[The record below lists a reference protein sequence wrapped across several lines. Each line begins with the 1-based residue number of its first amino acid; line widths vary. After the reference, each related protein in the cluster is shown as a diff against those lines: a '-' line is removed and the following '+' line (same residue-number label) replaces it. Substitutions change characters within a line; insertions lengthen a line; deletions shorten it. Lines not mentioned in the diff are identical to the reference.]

1 MIPLTINGR
10 QITYDGDPDRALM
23 NFLREDM
30 GIISPKDGCAPQAAC
45 GCCVVQVDDKAM
57 LSCVTKMGKLAG
69 KSITTT
75 EGLGEYRQNVF
86 ANAFVKEGGV
96 QCGFCIPGIV
106 MQANTLIN
114 RNPEP
119 SRDDIEKCLTPHLC
133 RCTGYK
139 KIVNAIQTAA
149 DAIHSE
155 EEVKMPEVAGGIGTR
170 LPKYQA
176 QDLVLGQHRYVDD
189 IRLEGMKYGALKFS
203 DHPRARIAAMDFQA
217 ALAHPGVFSV
227 FTAEDVPGDRHI
239 GLIKQDWPLMI
250 AVGETTRYVGD
261 VLAVV
266 VAESDAIAREAV
278 ALIDVDY
285 EVLEP
290 VTDMHAAMLED
301 SPSVH
306 AGGNILSQSITS
318 RGDLDKA
325 MAEAAFSAQGVYETQ
340 MIEHGF
346 MEPEACIAYPTPP
359 KSPPTSQGGLEVSK
373 QDLPP
378 LHLDGRDR
386 GGVEVLSQGQ
396 GVFEDRVQI
405 AKLLGLPQDQV
416 RVELVANGG
425 AFGGKEDLSVQG
437 HAALAAY
444 LMQAPVKV
452 RLTRDESIIM
462 HPKRHPIWME
472 YSIGCDE
479 NGMLTY
485 CKGRFV
491 GDTGAYAS
499 VGMKVLERSAGHAT
513 GAYNFPV
520 TDIVSTAVYTNNL
533 PCGAMRG
540 FGVNQTAFAL
550 ESCID
555 DLCEQGGFDRWQ
567 FRYQNALDDGDM
579 TATGQVIEAGAGA
592 KATLEAVE
600 DEFRAAK
607 FAGIACGIKNTGIGN
622 GMPDSSK
629 VTISVVATPPKSP
642 PTSQGGLAHSGQD
655 FHPPYLDGGDRG
667 GVGRPEGENLDGIKV
682 IIDHG
687 WTEMGQ
693 GVHTMA
699 VQTLVTETGIDPS
712 LIEARVETS
721 SEMVTGMTTA
731 SRATSLIGNA
741 IIDACK
747 RFKADLEYH
756 KLGELVGRR
765 YEGEFTVDWTTK
777 PGAMVEKVYT
787 HYSYSYA
794 TQVVILDEAGQV
806 EKIIAAHDAGK
817 IFNPT
822 LFEGQLEGS
831 IHMGLGYAI
840 SEDLPMEGG
849 YPKSTMLRKCG
860 ILRAKDMPEM
870 EVIGVEVPD
879 PYGPY
884 GAKGVGEI
892 GLVPTAGAVANAL
905 YQFDGQRRHKLP
917 MKLPRKRPPRRARS
931 NGGNGK
937 R

>member
-1 MIPLTINGR
+1 MIHFTVNGR
-10 QITYDGDPDRALM
+10 SISYDGDPDRSLM
-23 NFLREDM
+23 TFLREDM

-45 GCCVVQVDDKAM
+45 GCCAVNVDDKAI
-57 LSCVTKMGKLAG
+57 LSCVTKMEKLAG
-69 KSITTT
+69 KSVMTT

-106 MQANTLIN
+106 MQANNLIN
-114 RNPEP
+114 HNSEP
-119 SRDDIEKCLTPHLC
+119 SRADIEKCLTPHLC

-139 KIVNAIQTAA
+139 KIVDAIETAA
-149 DAIHSE
+149 DAIRKE
-155 EEVKMPEVAGGIGTR
+155 EEVELPEVGGGIGTR

-189 IRLEGMKYGALKFS
+189 IRLEGMKVGALKFS
-203 DHPRARIAAMDFQA
+203 DHPRAVVRSMDLSAAEAHAGVLRI
-217 ALAHPGVFSV
+217 L
-227 FTAEDVPGDRHI
+227 TADDVPGDKHI

-250 AVGETTRYVGD
+250 GVGETTRYIGD
-261 VLAVV
+261 VLACV
-266 VAESDAIAREAV
+266 VAETDEIAREAV
-278 ALIDVDY
+278 ALIDIDY

-306 AGGNILSQSITS
+306 EGGNILSQSITS
-318 RGDLDKA
+318 RGDLETA
-325 MAEAAFSAQGVYETQ
+325 MAEAAYSTHGVYETQ

-346 MEPEACIAYPTPP
+346 MEPEACVAYPIP
-359 KSPPTSQGGLEVSK
+359 SPPGPLSQLGGAGEPPESGVSS
-373 QDLPP
+373 PIER
-378 LHLDGRDR
+378 DGEQCAQSASK
-386 GGVEVLSQGQ
+386 GVEVLSQGQ

-405 AKLLGLPQDQV
+405 AKLLGLPQEAV
-416 RVELVANGG
+416 HVVLVPNGG

-444 LMQAPVKV
+444 LMGVPVKV

-472 YSIGCDE
+472 YTIGCDE
-479 NGMLTY
+479 AGMLTF

-567 FRYQNALDDGDM
+567 LRYQNALDDGDM

-592 KATLEAVE
+592 KATLEAVK
-600 DEFRAAK
+600 DEFRSAK

-629 VTISVVATPPKSP
+629 VTLSVVRDPDPPAPSP
-642 PTSQGGLAHSGQD
+642 T
-655 FHPPYLDGGDRG
+655 RG
-667 GVGRPEGENLDGIKV
+667 EGENLDGVKV

-699 VQTLVTETGIDPS
+699 VQALVTETGIPPS
-712 LIEARVETS
+712 MIEVRVETS

-741 IIDACK
+741 IIDACR
-747 RFKADLEYH
+747 RFKEDLEYH
-756 KLGELVGRR
+756 KLEELVGRR

-860 ILRAKDMPEM
+860 ILRAKEMPEM
-870 EVIGVEVPD
+870 EVIGVEVAD

-905 YQFDGQRRHKLP
+905 YQFDGVRRHSLP
-917 MKLPRKRPPRRARS
+917 MKLPRKRPARRARA
-931 NGGNGK
+931 NGGNGAK

>member
-1 MIPLTINGR
+1 MIQFNLNGQ
-10 QITYDGDPDRALM
+10 QIDYDGDPDVPLLTY
-23 NFLREDM
+23 LRDVE

-45 GCCVVQVDDKAM
+45 GCCVVQMDDKAVI
-57 LSCVTKMGKLAG
+57 SCVTKMSKVDGT
-69 KSITTT
+69 SVMTT
-75 EGLGEYRQNVF
+75 EGLGEYRQKVF

-106 MQANTLIN
+106 MQANNLIN
-114 RNPEP
+114 HNADP
-119 SRDDIEKCLTPHLC
+119 SRDDIEKSLTPHLC

-139 KIVNAIQTAA
+139 KIVDAIQTAA
-149 DAIHSE
+149 EAIRSE
-155 EEVKMPEVAGGIGTR
+155 EEITMPETDGKVGSR
-170 LPKYQA
+170 VPKYQA

-189 IRLEGMKYGALKFS
+189 IKMEGLRYGALKFS
-203 DHPRARIAAMDFQA
+203 DHPRAVVKSIDLSAAEALDGVLRI
-217 ALAHPGVFSV
+217 L
-227 FTAEDVPGDRHI
+227 TAGDVPGDKHI
-239 GLIKQDWPLMI
+239 GLIRQDWPLMV
-250 AVGETTRYVGD
+250 AEGETTRYVGD
-261 VLAVV
+261 VLACV
-266 VAESDAIAREAV
+266 VAETDAIAREAV
-278 ALIDVDY
+278 GLIDVEYD
-285 EVLEP
+285 VLEP
-290 VTDMHAAMLED
+290 IIDMHKAMQED
-301 SPSVH
+301 SPSIH
-306 AGGNILSQSITS
+306 ESGNVLSQSITN
-318 RGDLDKA
+318 RGDLDQA
-325 MAEAAFSAQGVYETQ
+325 MKDAAYTSHGIYETQ

-346 MEPEACIAYPTPP
+346 MEPEACIAYP
-359 KSPPTSQGGLEVSK
+359 K
-373 QDLPP
+373 DN
-378 LHLDGRDR
+378 
-386 GGVEVLSQGQ
+386 GVEVLSQGQ

-405 AKLLGLPQDQV
+405 AKLLGLEQSDV
-416 RVELVANGG
+416 RVILVANGG
-425 AFGGKEDLSVQG
+425 GFGGKEDLSVQG

-444 LMQAPVKV
+444 LMGEPVKV
-452 RLTRDESIIM
+452 RLTRDESISM

-479 NGMLTY
+479 NGMLIF

-550 ESCID
+550 ESCLD
-555 DLCEQGGFDRWQ
+555 DLCEQGGFDRWE
-567 FRYQNALDDGDM
+567 FRYQNALKDGDM
-579 TATGQVIEAGAGA
+579 TATGQVIEGGAGV
-592 KATLEAVE
+592 KATLEAVKE
-600 DEFRAAK
+600 DFQKAK

-629 VTISVVATPPKSP
+629 VTITIVA
-642 PTSQGGLAHSGQD
+642 AD
-655 FHPPYLDGGDRG
+655 
-667 GVGRPEGENLDGIKV
+667 KV
-682 IIDHG
+682 ILDHG

-699 VQTLVTETGIDPS
+699 QQTLVTETGIDPNI
-712 LIEARVETS
+712 IEVRVDTS

-731 SRATSLIGNA
+731 SRATSLVGNA
-741 IIDACK
+741 TIDACK
-747 RFKADLEYH
+747 QLKLDLETQSLADLVGKEY
-756 KLGELVGRR
+756 VGD
-765 YEGEFTVDWTTK
+765 FSVDWTTK

-840 SEDLPMEGG
+840 SENLELENGR
-849 YPKSTMLRKCG
+849 PKSTMLRKCG

-905 YQFDGQRRHKLP
+905 YQFDGVRRHQLP
-917 MKLPRKRPPRRARS
+917 MRLPKKRPARS
-931 NGGNGK
+931 NGNGSNGK
-937 R
+937 H

>member
-1 MIPLTINGR
+1 MIHYTLNGKT
-10 QITYDGDPDRALM
+10 QQYDGDPDRALM
-23 NFLREDM
+23 NVLREDL

-45 GCCVVQVDDKAM
+45 GCCVVQVDDRAL
-57 LSCVTKMGKLAG
+57 LSCVTKMGKIAG
-69 KSITTT
+69 KSVTTT

-106 MQANTLIN
+106 MQADTLIK

-119 SRDDIEKCLTPHLC
+119 SRADIEKCLTPHLC

-139 KIVNAIQTAA
+139 KIVDAISTAA
-149 DAIHSE
+149 EAIRNE
-155 EEVKMPEVAGGIGTR
+155 EEVEMPEVGGGIGTR
-170 LPKYQA
+170 LPKYHA

-189 IRLEGMKYGALKFS
+189 IRLEGLKFGALKFS
-203 DHPRARIAAMDFQA
+203 DHPRALIKSMDLSAAA
-217 ALAHPGVFSV
+217 AHPGVLRV
-227 FTAEDVPGDRHI
+227 LTAEDIPGDKHI
-239 GLIKQDWPLMI
+239 GLIKQDWPLMVG
-250 AVGETTRYVGD
+250 VGETTRYVGD
-261 VLAVV
+261 VLACV
-266 VAESDAIAREAV
+266 VAETDAIAREAV

-290 VTDMHAAMLED
+290 VTDMHAALQEE

-306 AGGNILSQSITS
+306 EGGNVLSQSITN
-318 RGDLDKA
+318 RGDLEQA
-325 MAEAAFSAQGVYETQ
+325 MADAAYTAQGVYETQ

-346 MEPEACIAYPTPP
+346 MEPEACIAYPIPRPHP
-359 KSPPTSQGGLEVSK
+359 KSLPQNEGGTSKHDDSLSLPVGEGTGGL
-373 QDLPP
+373 
-378 LHLDGRDR
+378 
-386 GGVEVLSQGQ
+386 GGIEVLSQGQ

-405 AKLLGLPQDQV
+405 AKLLGLPQEAV
-416 RVELVANGG
+416 RVVLVPNGG

-444 LMQAPVKV
+444 LMGAPVKV
-452 RLTRDESIIM
+452 RLTRDESIVM

-479 NGMLTY
+479 AGMLTF

-592 KATLEAVE
+592 KATLEAVK
-600 DEFRAAK
+600 DEFRDAK

-629 VTISVVATPPKSP
+629 VTISVVSTPPKSP
-642 PTSQGGLAHSGQD
+642 PTSQGGLDDTSSNQPPP
-655 FHPPYLDGGDRG
+655 HPDGGDRG
-667 GVGRPEGENLDGIKV
+667 GVEQAVKV

-699 VQTLVTETGIDPS
+699 VQTLVTETGIPPS
-712 LIEARVETS
+712 MVEVRVETG

-747 RFKADLEYH
+747 RFKSDLEFH
-756 KLGELVGRR
+756 KLEELVGRH
-765 YEGEFTVDWTTK
+765 YEGEFSVDWTTK

-794 TQVVILDEAGQV
+794 TQVVILDEDGQV
-806 EKIIAAHDAGK
+806 DKIIAAHDAGK

-840 SEDLPMEGG
+840 SEDLPMEAGR
-849 YPKSTMLRKCG
+849 PKSTMLRKCG

-905 YQFDGQRRHKLP
+905 YQFDGVRRHSLP
-917 MKLPRKRPPRRARS
+917 MKLPRKRPARRPRL
-931 NGGNGK
+931 NGGNGNK
-937 R
+937 S

>member
-1 MIPLTINGR
+1 MIQFKLNG
-10 QITYDGDPDRALM
+10 IPVEYDGDPDMPLLTY
-23 NFLREDM
+23 LRDVQ
-30 GIISPKDGCAPQAAC
+30 GIVSAKDGCAPQAAC
-45 GCCVVQVDDKAM
+45 GCCVVQVDDKAII
-57 LSCVTKMGKLAG
+57 SCVTKMGKIKG
-69 KSITTT
+69 KSVVTT
-75 EGLGEYRQNVF
+75 EGLGEYRQAVF

-106 MQANTLIN
+106 MQANNLIN
-114 RNPEP
+114 HNPDP
-119 SRDDIEKCLTPHLC
+119 SRSDIEKSLTPHLC

-139 KIVNAIQTAA
+139 KIIDAIETAA
-149 DAIHSE
+149 EAIRTE
-155 EEVKMPEVAGGIGTR
+155 EEVKIPENDGKVGTR
-170 LPKYQA
+170 VPKYHA
-176 QDLVLGQHRYVDD
+176 QDLVLGQHKYVDD
-189 IRLEGMKYGALKFS
+189 IRIDGMRVGALKFS
-203 DHPRARIAAMDFQA
+203 DHPCAVVKSIDLSAAQALDGVLRI
-217 ALAHPGVFSV
+217 V
-227 FTAEDVPGDRHI
+227 TADDVTGDRHI
-239 GLIKQDWPLMI
+239 GLIRQDWPLMV
-250 AVGETTRYVGD
+250 AEGETTRYVGD
-261 VLAVV
+261 VLACV
-266 VAESDAIAREAV
+266 VAETDAIAREAV
-278 ALIDVDY
+278 GLIQVDY

-290 VTDMHAAMLED
+290 VVDMHKALEEG

-306 AGGNILSQSITS
+306 EGGNVLAKTITS
-318 RGDLDKA
+318 RGDIDVA
-325 MAEAAFSAQGVYETQ
+325 MSEAKYVSHGIYQTQ

-346 MEPEACIAYPTPP
+346 MEPEACIAYP
-359 KSPPTSQGGLEVSK
+359 K
-373 QDLPP
+373 DN
-378 LHLDGRDR
+378 
-386 GGVEVLSQGQ
+386 GVEVLSQGQ
-396 GVFEDRVQI
+396 GVFEDRKQI
-405 AKLLGLPQDQV
+405 AKVLGLPESDV
-416 RVELVANGG
+416 RVILVPNGG
-425 AFGGKEDLSVQG
+425 GFGGKEDLSVQG

-444 LMQAPVKV
+444 LMGEPVKV

-472 YSIGCDE
+472 YTIGCDE
-479 NGMLTY
+479 DGNLTF

-520 TDIVSTAVYTNNL
+520 TDVESTAVYTNNL

-592 KATLEAVE
+592 KATLEAVK
-600 DEFRAAK
+600 DEFQNAK

-629 VTISVVATPPKSP
+629 VTITIEAEDKIVV
-642 PTSQGGLAHSGQD
+642 
-655 FHPPYLDGGDRG
+655 
-667 GVGRPEGENLDGIKV
+667 
-682 IIDHG
+682 DHG

-699 VQTLVTETGIDPS
+699 LQTLVTETGLDPS
-712 LIEARVETS
+712 LVEVRVDTT

-731 SRATSLIGNA
+731 SRATSLVGNA
-741 IIDACK
+741 TIDACK
-747 RFKADLEYH
+747 GLKADLENH
-756 KLGELVGRR
+756 SLADLVGKQ
-765 YEGEFTVDWTTK
+765 YVGDFTVDWTTK

-794 TQVVILDEAGQV
+794 TQVVVLDDSGQV
-806 EKIIAAHDAGK
+806 DKIIAAHDAGK

-840 SEDLPMEGG
+840 SENLELEGG
-849 YPKSTMLRKCG
+849 IPKSTMLRKCG

-905 YQFDGQRRHKLP
+905 YQFDGVRRTELP
-917 MKLPRKRPPRRARS
+917 MRLPRKRPARS
-931 NGGNGK
+931 NGNGSNGK
-937 R
+937 H

>member
-1 MIPLTINGR
+1 MIQFTLNG
-10 QITYDGDPDRALM
+10 QKTQYDGDPDLPLM
-23 NFLREDM
+23 NYLRDDR

-45 GCCVVQVDDKAM
+45 GCCVVGVDDKAL
-57 LSCVTKMGKLAG
+57 LSCVAKMEKIAG
-69 KSITTT
+69 KSVTTT
-75 EGLGEYRQNVF
+75 EGLGDYRQNVF
-86 ANAFVKEGGV
+86 ANAFVTEGGV

-106 MQANTLIN
+106 MQANNLIN
-114 RNPEP
+114 HNPDP
-119 SRDDIEKCLTPHLC
+119 SRADIDQALTPHLC

-149 DAIHSE
+149 DAIRNE
-155 EEVKMPEVAGGIGTR
+155 EEVPIPECDGRIGTR
-170 LPKYQA
+170 LPKYHA
-176 QDLVLGQHRYVDD
+176 GDLVLGQHRYIDD
-189 IRLEGMKYGALKFS
+189 IRMEGMKIGALKFS
-203 DHPRARIAAMDFQA
+203 DHPRAVVKSMDLSAAV
-217 ALAHPGVFSV
+217 AHPGILRI
-227 FTAEDVPGDRHI
+227 FTADNVPGDKQI
-239 GLIKQDWPLMI
+239 GLIRQDWPLMI
-250 AVGETTRYVGD
+250 GLGETTRYVGD
-261 VLAVV
+261 VLACV
-266 VAESDAIAREAV
+266 VAETDAIAREAV
-278 ALIDVDY
+278 ELIEIDY
-285 EVLEP
+285 EVLQP
-290 VTDMHAAMLED
+290 VTDMHLALKAD

-306 AGGNILSQSITS
+306 EGGNVLSQSITN
-318 RGDLDKA
+318 RGDLETA
-325 MAEAAFSAQGVYETQ
+325 VAEASYTAHGVYETQ

-346 MEPEACIAYPTPP
+346 MEPEASIAYP
-359 KSPPTSQGGLEVSK
+359 
-373 QDLPP
+373 
-378 LHLDGRDR
+378 R
-386 GGVEVLSQGQ
+386 GDGVEVLSQGQ

-405 AKLLGLPQDQV
+405 AKLLGLPQADV
-416 RVELVANGG
+416 NVVLVENGG

-444 LMQAPVKV
+444 LMGEPVKV

-472 YSIGCDE
+472 YTIGCDE
-479 NGMLTY
+479 NGMLIF

-520 TDIVSTAVYTNNL
+520 TDIESTAVYTNNL

-555 DLCEQGGFDRWQ
+555 ELCEQGGFDRWE
-567 FRYQNALDDGDM
+567 FRYMNALDDGDM

-592 KATLEAVE
+592 KATLEAVKN
-600 DEFRAAK
+600 EFHNAK

-622 GMPDSSK
+622 GMPDSSQ
-629 VTISVVATPPKSP
+629 VTVTVA
-642 PTSQGGLAHSGQD
+642 
-655 FHPPYLDGGDRG
+655 
-667 GVGRPEGENLDGIKV
+667 ENGKV

-693 GVHTMA
+693 GVHTIA
-699 VQTLVTETGIDPS
+699 VQTLVNETGIRP
-712 LIEARVETS
+712 EQVEVRVETG

-741 IIDACK
+741 IIDAS
-747 RFKADLEYH
+747 REFKADLDKHTLE
-756 KLGELVGRR
+756 ELAGKRYVGA
-765 YEGEFTVDWTTK
+765 FTVDWTTK
-777 PGAMVEKVYT
+777 PGAMVEKIYT

-794 TQVVILDEAGQV
+794 TQVVILDEQGQV
-806 EKIIAAHDAGK
+806 DKIIAAHDAGK

-840 SEDLPMEGG
+840 SEDLPMEDGR
-849 YPKSTMLRKCG
+849 PKSTMLRKCG

-905 YQFDGQRRHKLP
+905 YQFDGVRRHKLP
-917 MKLPRKRPPRRARS
+917 MKLPRKRPTRRTNGRNGS
-931 NGGNGK
+931 NGAK